1 MAPVFK
7 KGDCKLPSNYRL
19 ISLTPLICKILESM
33 IRDKMFDYLF
43 RNNLLADE
51 QRGFLPRR
59 SCVTQL
65 LTALH
70 YWTESLEKG
79 VPDDVL
85 YLDFS
90 KAFDS
95 VPHERLLLKLD
106 IQGKVPQW
114 IRSFLSQRKQAVVIN
129 DVKSATSNVL
139 SGVSQGSVIGSLL
152 FSIYVNDLPSV
163 VSSQVLLFADD
174 VKFFCPIVN

>member
-1 MAPVFK
+1 MNSVVFCQ
-7 KGDCKLPSNYRL
+7 D
-19 ISLTPLICKILESM
+19 
-33 IRDKMFDYLF
+33 
-43 RNNLLADE
+43 
-51 QRGFLPRR
+51 

-79 VPDDVL
+79 VPVDVL

-106 IQGKVPQW
+106 MQGKVLQW
-114 IRSFLSQRKQAVVIN
+114 IRSFLSQRKQAVLIN
-129 DVKSATSNVL
+129 GVKSATSNVL

-174 VKFFCPIVN
+174 VKFFSQL

>member
-1 MAPVFK
+1 
-7 KGDCKLPSNYRL
+7 
-19 ISLTPLICKILESM
+19 
-33 IRDKMFDYLF
+33 MFDYLF
-43 RNNLLADE
+43 RNNLLANE
-51 QRGFLPRR
+51 QHGFMPIR

-79 VPDDVL
+79 VPVDVL

-95 VPHERLLLKLD
+95 VPHERLLLKLEVYG
-106 IQGKVPQW
+106 IQGKVLQW

-129 DVKSATSNVL
+129 GVKSATSNVI
-139 SGVSQGSVIGSLL
+139 SGVPQGSVIGPLL

-174 VKFFCPIVN
+174 VKLFCPIVNQQSTFNWNKISYY